1 MLSSYQLK
9 IANICNIPICNI
21 KKLVPNVFDKEMYVL
36 LYENLKLYLR
46 LGLKLKKVHHV
57 LEFNKSQWLNP
68 YVKFNTKKRIDAE
81 RNGEALYQLMNNTV
95 YGKTMENLRN
105 RIDVKLVSNKKDYIK
120 WTSKSCSMSQRIS
133 DNDIVA
139 IRKSKVTL
147 TLKKPAY
154 VGMCILD
161 LSKVLMYK
169 FDHDYIKNRYGN
181 N

>member
-81 RNGEALYQLMNNTV
+81 
-95 YGKTMENLRN
+95 
-105 RIDVKLVSNKKDYIK
+105 KK
-120 WTSKSCSMSQRIS
+120 WKSVVQVNEQYC
-133 DNDIVA
+133 VW
-139 IRKSKVTL
+139 
-147 TLKKPAY
+147 
-154 VGMCILD
+154 
-161 LSKVLMYK
+161 
-169 FDHDYIKNRYGN
+169 
-181 N
+181 